1 MTKVRINKFL
11 ADSGVSSRRKS
22 EEYIIE
28 NRVAVNDNTITDLSF
43 KVDAEKDIITLDGER
58 IKPRKHIY
66 ILLNKPKGYITSV
79 SDERDRRT
87 VLDLVQTQERIYPVG
102 RLDYDTKGLIFLTND
117 GNFSQLLTHP
127 GNKVPREYEVKLDKP
142 LEDKDRLKLL
152 DGIKLD
158 GIPGKF
164 IKISF
169 PKQKDKKI
177 ITVFCE
183 EGRNKF
189 VKRMFGRL
197 GYTVMELIRI
207 GFAGIKLDTQP
218 GKFRTLSPQEVENIR
233 KRYSH

>member
-11 ADSGVSSRRKS
+11 ADSGVRSRRKS

-197 GYTVMELIRI
+197 GYTVMDLIRI

>member
-11 ADSGVSSRRKS
+11 ADSGVRSRRKS

-28 NRVAVNDNTITDLSF
+28 NRVAVNDNIITDLSF
-43 KVDAEKDIITLDGER
+43 KVDDEKDIITLDGER

-177 ITVFCE
+177 VTVFCE

>member
-22 EEYIIE
+22 EEYILE
-28 NRVAVNDNTITDLSF
+28 NRVAVNDNIITDLSF
-43 KVDAEKDIITLDGER
+43 KVDDERDIITLDGER

-197 GYTVMELIRI
+197 GYTVMDLIRI